1 LEMSSMFDWN
11 CNESVMAYFFP
22 NPRDTS
28 ETAETPLDRVMESPR
43 YLYDD
48 PEMELWLQRH
58 CRVWG
63 YHVYGAD

>member
-1 LEMSSMFDWN
+1 MSSKCVWR
-11 CNESVMAYFFP
+11 CNESVMAYFFT
-22 NPRDTS
+22 NP
-28 ETAETPLDRVMESPR
+28 ETAETPLVRVVESPR

-63 YHVYGAD
+63 YNVYGAD

>member
-1 LEMSSMFDWN
+1 
-11 CNESVMAYFFP
+11 MAYFFP
-22 NPRDTS
+22 TP
-28 ETAETPLDRVMESPR
+28 ETAETPLDCVVESPR

-63 YHVYGAD
+63 YHVYGTD

>member
-1 LEMSSMFDWN
+1 MMSVCDWN

-22 NPRDTS
+22 TP
-28 ETAETPLDRVMESPR
+28 ETAETPLDCVVESPR

-63 YHVYGAD
+63 YHVYGTD

>member
-1 LEMSSMFDWN
+1 MSSMCEWITQVN

-22 NPRDTS
+22 NP
-28 ETAETPLDRVMESPR
+28 EIAETSFDRVVESPR

-63 YHVYGAD
+63 YNVYGAD